1 MLLVAAPIRA
11 MLAGFVRYN
20 LPDMQVLAYNEVPDN
35 KQITI
40 EATVGA
46 EAKPQ

>member
-11 MLAGFVRYN
+11 MLASFVRYN
-20 LPDMQVLAYNEVPDN
+20 LPDMHVLAYNEVPDN

-46 EAKPQ
+46 EAR